1 MTSIENK
8 IKTKTDFTNLNRD
21 QNQHPEGCYI
31 ELQSSWSSNQIN
43 TLPPSPTHSHPQLP
57 PSCLPGSQNCPLE
70 DGWVYR
76 GVDGR

>member
-1 MTSIENK
+1 MTSIKNK

-43 TLPPSPTHSHPQLP
+43 TLPPSTTHSLP
-57 PSCLPGSQNCPLE
+57 PASRAHRIVHWKMGGCMVG
-70 DGWVYR
+70 
-76 GVDGR
+76 